1 MTSHHDTL
9 TGQAFDS
16 RPRDLTPKT
25 MSSSAHR
32 RRRPALRITT
42 GIFFLKFWRPITDPI
57 EQAIA
62 RGRSRP
68 AEVGDMRLSSHLDIR
83 THGSLD
89 ASWVQ

>member
-1 MTSHHDTL
+1 
-9 TGQAFDS
+9 
-16 RPRDLTPKT
+16 

-32 RRRPALRITT
+32 RRRPALRISM

-57 EQAIA
+57 EQAIV

-68 AEVGDMRLSSHLDIR
+68 AEVGDMLYTQRLSSHLNIR